1 MAENAENPIL
11 TQVQALISTLK
22 TKAELDKV
30 KTAVKTRHEQLKMM
44 RVPLRFLT
52 EEEKVALAK
61 GNSDEVIRVNKEK
74 YDYSGIKEDDRR
86 SLAEKW
92 FKATKPSAGNAYY
105 HWRVWNVPYGKYG
118 KKNEK
123 YKGDLIIEK
132 ATGRSVS
139 PPPWEGD
146 EEEEDEEV
154 REEDLTVA
162 MAAVRVE

>member
-11 TQVQALISTLK
+11 KQVLTLISTLK

-30 KTAVKTRHEQLKMM
+30 KTAVKERREQLKMR

-74 YDYSGIKEDDRR
+74 YDYIGFKEDDRL

-92 FKATKPSAGNAYY
+92 FKATKPSAGTAYY
-105 HWRVWNVPYGKYG
+105 HWRECYGKDG

-146 EEEEDEEV
+146 EEEEEEEEEV
-154 REEDLTVA
+154 TVA
-162 MAAVRVE
+162 MAAVCVE